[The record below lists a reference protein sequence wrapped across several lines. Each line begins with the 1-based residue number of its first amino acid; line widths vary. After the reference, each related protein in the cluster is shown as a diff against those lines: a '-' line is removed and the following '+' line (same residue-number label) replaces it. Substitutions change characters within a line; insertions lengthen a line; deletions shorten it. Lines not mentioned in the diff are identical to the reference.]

1 MGEYKNFAISYL
13 WHKAI
18 ADKEKARLSLG
29 LLLENGVGIGDHST
43 GDYHNNLDE
52 ALDLL
57 VDAEDRI
64 EIIIRYY
71 GASASSP
78 SVENENEREPDADQ
92 SDGS

>member
-18 ADKEKARLSLG
+18 ADKEKARLSLD
-29 LLLENGVGIGDHST
+29 LLLENGSGIGDHST
-43 GDYHNNLDE
+43 GDYHNNLNE

-71 GASASSP
+71 GATSP
-78 SVENENEREPDADQ
+78 SVENENEGEIDADQ